1 MDFSLNSSGLFVDNL
16 HALRIIDP
24 QVSQDTTDLK
34 DESRFY
40 SGSELCVFWGLFFL
54 LMAYFVT
61 PTELDDFRQ
70 LIQQILD
77 RTLKFNAEV
86 DRQKMITI
94 GAENKARARKQE
106 MERQE
111 LQSQIQEKRNKLEEM
126 NTRYQMLLRVAAQQR
141 EIIDNFYQAQ

>member
-40 SGSELCVFWGLFFL
+40 SGSELRVFGPSFL
-54 LMAYFVT
+54 LMAYFVI

-141 EIIDNFYQAQ
+141 EIIDNFYQTQ